1 MLITR
6 ENMVAVI
13 SNMLVFIGFKLF
25 WLIPDKV
32 QMLLQHPQVREEHYA
47 IQRKA

>member
-6 ENMVAVI
+6 QNMVAVML
-13 SNMLVFIGFKLF
+13 NMLVFIGSKLF

-32 QMLLQHPQVREEHYA
+32 QMLLQRPQVREEHYA